1 MTTKF
6 LRSFLQTF
14 LRVVARNHKT
24 NHDQFK
30 AMFTALGGGTAI
42 YGLHRYGFQAVYS
55 GTGCINQRVWV

>member
-1 MTTKF
+1 MCRTPGLCRQFVITKF

-30 AMFTALGGGTAI
+30 AMFTALGRGTTI
-42 YGLHRYGFQAVYS
+42 YGLHRYVPP
-55 GTGCINQRVWV
+55 